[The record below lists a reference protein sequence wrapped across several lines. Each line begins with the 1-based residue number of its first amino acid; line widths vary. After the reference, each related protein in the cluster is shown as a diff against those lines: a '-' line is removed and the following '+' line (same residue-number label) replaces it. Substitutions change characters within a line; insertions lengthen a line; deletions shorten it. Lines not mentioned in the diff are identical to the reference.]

1 MLFFSALR
9 IVAKHK
15 AMCWGELLPAWVQA
29 RQLRRVRILSEVTD
43 RRSLERSEGPTDAPF
58 ERTGRLVQQALN
70 RQKSI
75 WVNALAFVAGYF
87 YCFAMIL
94 SFSSCLV
101 TTLTRLLIVFI
112 TEPISNVL
120 VIPVQTSSPSGFAV
134 EYMLTSTWP
143 TRSVCI

>member
-1 MLFFSALR
+1 
-9 IVAKHK
+9 
-15 AMCWGELLPAWVQA
+15 MCWGELLPAWAQG
-29 RQLRRVRILSEVTD
+29 RELWGVRILSEVTV
-43 RRSLERSEGPTDAPF
+43 RRTIGRSVGLTDEPLEQI
-58 ERTGRLVQQALN
+58 GRLAQQAWN
-70 RQKSI
+70 RQDSI
-75 WVNALAFVAGYF
+75 WVNALACVAGYF

-101 TTLTRLLIVFI
+101 TTLTRLVIVFI